1 MKSRISFFKLLPF
14 AASLILLYYHHRR
27 QKASSKDQEV

>member
-14 AASLILLYYHHRR
+14 AASLILLYCHYRR
-27 QKASSKDQEV
+27 QKASSTDQEV